1 MCNATWWFLA
11 CLSMI
16 LSDIVWTF
24 LMLTDHL
31 AIFKVPAY
39 FSKNWVAFFFF
50 FGSSLHVLAISLCQ
64 INELQKS
71 FPKCGS
77 YSLLIVLILFYQL
90 DMSLFNPFPTLGYLG
105 YFLFLL

>member
-1 MCNATWWFLA
+1 MCNATLWFLA
-11 CLSMI
+11 CISLM

-31 AIFKVPAY
+31 AIVKVPAY
-39 FSKNWVAFFFF
+39 FSKNWVAFV
-50 FGSSLHVLAISLCQ
+50 FGSSLHALAISLCQ

-77 YSLLIVLILFYQL
+77 
-90 DMSLFNPFPTLGYLG
+90 
-105 YFLFLL
+105 

>member
-1 MCNATWWFLA
+1 MCNATLWFLA
-11 CLSMI
+11 CISLM

-31 AIFKVPAY
+31 AIVKVPAY
-39 FSKNWVAFFFF
+39 FSKSWVAFFFS
-50 FGSSLHVLAISLCQ
+50 SSLHALAISLCQ

-77 YSLLIVLILFYQL
+77 
-90 DMSLFNPFPTLGYLG
+90 
-105 YFLFLL
+105 